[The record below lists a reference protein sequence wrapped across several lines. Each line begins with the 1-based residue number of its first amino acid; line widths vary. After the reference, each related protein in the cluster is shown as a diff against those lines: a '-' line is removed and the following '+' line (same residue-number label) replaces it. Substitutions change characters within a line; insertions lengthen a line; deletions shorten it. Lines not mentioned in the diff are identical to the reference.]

1 MSEIDAVSV
10 PSEYAGVLARL
21 KERVRSAQ
29 LRAQRTVNTQL
40 VELYWSIGNEILR
53 QQDEQAWGSK
63 VVGRLADD
71 LRAEFPAMKGFSR
84 RNLMY
89 MRSFAAGWPES
100 SIVQQAVAQLPWGH
114 VVSLIDKLDDQ
125 DVREKYAASALENG
139 WSRNALTNHIAN
151 RTLERTGAA
160 PNNFTDQLAPPDSDL
175 ARQLAKDPFVF
186 DFLDL
191 TKEAAERDFEQALT
205 DNMVETLRELGPGF
219 TFAGRQVHFDVDG
232 DDFYVD
238 LLFFHTEQLRYIVVE
253 LKTGKFKP
261 EYTGQL
267 GFYVAVVDDLLK
279 REQHAPTIGIL
290 ICGSRSER
298 TVRYSL
304 GKSNSPMAVASYS
317 FESLPPIEKAVLPIP
332 EKIAAALGWTATEV
346 E

>member
-1 MSEIDAVSV
+1 MSSDAARL
-10 PSEYAGVLARL
+10 PPDYAGLLATL
-21 KERVRSAQ
+21 KEQVRSAQ
-29 LRAQRTVNTQL
+29 LQAQRVVNTEL
-40 VELYWSIGNEILR
+40 LRLYWTIGNEVLT
-53 QQDEQAWGSK
+53 QQRGETWGTA
-63 VVGRLADD
+63 VLTTLADD
-71 LRAEFPAMKGFSR
+71 LRAEFPSMKGFSR
-84 RNLMY
+84 SNLSY
-89 MRSFAAGWPES
+89 MRSFAREWPDASEL
-100 SIVQQAVAQLPWGH
+100 IQQPVGQLPWGH
-114 VVSLIDKLDDQ
+114 VTVLLDKLNTTEE
-125 DVREKYAASALENG
+125 RNRHAAAAVENG

-151 RTLERTGAA
+151 RTLARTGAA
-160 PNNFTDQLAPPDSDL
+160 PNNFADQLAPADSDL

-238 LLFFHTEQLRYIVVE
+238 LLFFHTEQLRYVVVE

-261 EYTGQL
+261 EYAGQL

-304 GKSNSPMAVASYS
+304 GKSNSPMAVAGYT
-317 FESLPPIEKAVLPIP
+317 FETLPEDERAALPAA
-332 EKIAAALGWTATEV
+332 ERIAAALDWTIPNNQ
-346 E
+346 

>member
-1 MSEIDAVSV
+1 MSSDAVRL
-10 PSEYAGVLARL
+10 PSDYAGILARL
-21 KERVRSAQ
+21 KEQVRSAQ
-29 LRAQRTVNTQL
+29 MQAHRVVNTEL
-40 VELYWSIGNEILR
+40 LRLYWTIGNEVLS
-53 QQDEQAWGSK
+53 QQRGETWGTAVLK
-63 VVGRLADD
+63 TLAED

-84 RNLMY
+84 SNLSY
-89 MRSFAAGWPES
+89 MRSFAREWPDAAEL
-100 SIVQQAVAQLPWGH
+100 IQQPVGQLPWGH
-114 VVSLIDKLDDQ
+114 VTVLLDKLDTTQ
-125 DVREKYAASALENG
+125 KRNQYAASAFENG
-139 WSRNALTNHIAN
+139 WSRNALANHIAN

-160 PNNFTDQLAPPDSDL
+160 PNNFADQLAPADSDL

-205 DNMVETLRELGPGF
+205 DNIVETLRELGPGF

-261 EYTGQL
+261 EYAGQL

-304 GKSNSPMAVASYS
+304 GKSNSPMAVTGYT
-317 FESLPPIEKAVLPIP
+317 FDTLPDEERAALPAA
-332 EKIAAALGWTATEV
+332 ERIAAALDWSVTEGA
-346 E
+346 